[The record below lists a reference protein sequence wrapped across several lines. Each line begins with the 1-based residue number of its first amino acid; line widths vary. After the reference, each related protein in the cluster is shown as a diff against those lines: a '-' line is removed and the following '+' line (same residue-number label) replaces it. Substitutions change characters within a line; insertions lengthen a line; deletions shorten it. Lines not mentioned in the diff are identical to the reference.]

1 MSSFVVHEH
10 HSKKLHYDL
19 RLEIGGALKSW
30 TIPKGPSMNPKDKRL
45 AVMVDDHPLE
55 YGIFEGI
62 IPEGHYGAGPV
73 IIWDSG
79 TYDSVKQDIIK
90 GKIEFYL
97 RGKKLKGLFVLTRMK
112 GKEKEWL
119 FIKKNDE
126 YSDGNFEIR
135 PELTEER
142 RRLLQEKIPSCHM
155 T

>member
-79 TYDSVKQDIIK
+79 TYDSVKQDISK

-142 RRLLQEKIPSCHM
+142 RRLLQEKIQSCHM

>member
-135 PELTEER
+135 LELTEER

>member
-45 AVMVDDHPLE
+45 AIMVDDHPLE

>member
-1 MSSFVVHEH
+1 MTSFVVHEH

>member
-119 FIKKNDE
+119 FIKKNDG
-126 YSDGNFEIR
+126 YSDGNFKTR